1 MSDTGY
7 FRSFYGAAASA
18 LSVGWMHS
26 IHAAG
31 EQKKQEILEE
41 EGTTLG
47 FTGSQSQLCKK
58 LHLNQPFHSLPAARA
73 LQLTDT
79 PSEGPE
85 VVFFIICFLI

>member
-26 IHAAG
+26 IYAAG
-31 EQKKQEILEE
+31 GQKKQEILEE
-41 EGTTLG
+41 EGTILG
-47 FTGSQSQLCKK
+47 FTGSKLCKK
-58 LHLNQPFHSLPAARA
+58 LHLNKPFHSLPAART

-85 VVFFIICFLI
+85 VVFFLLLLSVF

>member
-7 FRSFYGAAASA
+7 LRSFYGAAASV

-31 EQKKQEILEE
+31 GQKKQEIVEE

-47 FTGSQSQLCKK
+47 FTGS
-58 LHLNQPFHSLPAARA
+58 
-73 LQLTDT
+73 
-79 PSEGPE
+79 
-85 VVFFIICFLI
+85 